1 MSYLFQ
7 KGNTE
12 FIMGLANPGQ
22 LKDWI
27 SQNSGIVGL
36 AFVGRS
42 NTGKSTLINTLF
54 GKTTARTSNT
64 PGRTQQINVFKFRL
78 AHDGKED
85 PDLTDFYLFDLPGY
99 GFSKVSKSTKKN
111 WDLLMGNFFSILPPG
126 VRLINLQDARH
137 PLTNVDQDFLS
148 FLKTFHL
155 KSIVCFNKMD
165 KLRTQEEKKNVK
177 TVAAKL
183 KAALQI
189 HFISAEKKSGI
200 LELEQA
206 LIAAL
211 FDAKN

>member
-1 MSYLFQ
+1 LSYQIQ
-7 KGNTE
+7 KGNVE
-12 FIMGLANPGQ
+12 FILGLANPVQ

-27 SQNSGIVGL
+27 SQNPQIVGL

-78 AHDGKED
+78 SHDGKDD
-85 PDLTDFYLFDLPGY
+85 PDLMDFYLFDLPGY

-111 WDLLMGNFFSILPPG
+111 WDLLMGNFFSNLPLG
-126 VRLINLQDARH
+126 IRLVNLQDARH
-137 PLTNVDQDFLS
+137 PNQKVDQDFLT
-148 FLKTFHL
+148 FLKRFSL
-155 KSIVCFNKMD
+155 RSIVCFNKMD
-165 KLRTQEEKKNVK
+165 KLRTQEEKRNAKS
-177 TVAAKL
+177 AATKIKL
-183 KAALQI
+183 ALQV
-189 HFISAEKKSGI
+189 HFISAEKKTGV

-206 LIAAL
+206 LVAAL